1 MPESITHRQLT
12 ARGNFAVYL
21 YERNRRARTMASNTL
36 FTNLLG
42 EMEQAEQTK
51 RAPGDTKR
59 AVVLQALKSAGLVS
73 EDNSA
78 SVGVM
83 IDLIIWLSRRP
94 EVLHIFRDMKASCGC
109 LP

>member
-1 MPESITHRQLT
+1 MPTESKTHQQLT
-12 ARGNFAVYL
+12 ARGSIDAHL
-21 YERNRRARTMASNTL
+21 YERKRRTMASNTL
-36 FTNLLG
+36 FTSLLG

-73 EDNSA
+73 DDNA
-78 SVGVM
+78 PSVGVM

-94 EVLHIFRDMKASCGC
+94 DVLHIFRDMKASCGC

>member
-1 MPESITHRQLT
+1 MPTESKTHQQLT

-21 YERNRRARTMASNTL
+21 YERRTMASNTL
-36 FTNLLG
+36 FTSLLG

-73 EDNSA
+73 DDNA
-78 SVGVM
+78 PSVGVM

-94 EVLHIFRDMKASCGC
+94 EVLHICRDMKAYCGC
-109 LP
+109 LPS